1 MEGRYT
7 IILLPDES
15 FGSIISN
22 IRNDLKDITKLPSVP
37 PHVTLRED
45 FFSDNID
52 GFIEEYQK
60 EISDSK
66 PLKLKIVNIE
76 VFQRGHVVFIIQKN
90 DELQELHEKAV
101 KISQKY
107 VSTPKIINFECKLN
121 DEQREMVKKY
131 QLPFYF
137 KYYNPHMTIIRLN
150 QLEDKEK
157 ILKLIKKYK
166 VSKEFE
172 VSNVCV
178 YDKLKHEVYRLIKL

>member
-22 IRNDLKDITKLPSVP
+22 IRNDLKDITKLPSAP

-45 FFSDNID
+45 FFSENID

-76 VFQRGHVVFIIQKN
+76 VFQRGHVVFIVQKN

-107 VSTPKIINFECKLN
+107 VSTPKIINFECELN
-121 DEQREMVKKY
+121 DEQKEMVKKY

-166 VSKEFE
+166 VPREFE

-178 YDKLKHEVYRLIKL
+178 YDKIKNEVYHLIKL

>member
-107 VSTPKIINFECKLN
+107 VSTPKIINFECELN

-137 KYYNPHMTIIRLN
+137 KYYNHFTCMIITFHSHLWN
-150 QLEDKEK
+150 YFFK
-157 ILKLIKKYK
+157 
-166 VSKEFE
+166 SM
-172 VSNVCV
+172 C
-178 YDKLKHEVYRLIKL
+178 